1 MRNLKK
7 FLALVL
13 AMMMAFS
20 LVITANA
27 KSVEGPFNDESG
39 VVEAFKEGVD
49 VVTGM
54 KIFKGDA
61 GTKDFRPSANIKR
74 SEVAAIVY
82 RLVTGDVEDTQANLY
97 THVAPFSDVNPTD
110 WFAGYVGYLWNA
122 EIIKGSNTERTQ
134 FNPYGEVTGYEALA
148 MVLRAMGYDAND
160 EFTGAGWQIRV
171 GQTANTS
178 GLLVNVN
185 TTNYG
190 AGHLNAAARR
200 DTVAEILFQAATKPT
215 VVYTPA
221 FGYQT
226 GNVNAGLNHATSS
239 LGWTNF
245 GLTWDRGIVVGN
257 QSTGES
263 ATKMGIAT
271 VYRPAAGSVAAAEV
285 LTGGISND
293 SYIYGGVDII
303 GNANHEDNGA
313 LDATSQGSWMLNF
326 DHTTPLG
333 QFGHANKVWYN
344 ANASS
349 GGAGKY
355 HTYAWFDEATKTAI
369 VHTEGTDDLSAAGTG
384 VYTVAKAEGFNV
396 DDIDAIFGSDKY
408 DRMGPLN
415 DTAVS
420 DTTVDAKTDV
430 ESPNIHMWSLISN
443 SANGKLDVVISL
455 EAEVAKIWDTN
466 NTSTSERIV
475 LANGQHGGPVTA
487 TTTTARNGV
496 EILVS
501 HLTPDSVRTLGTDV
515 TSWVVDG
522 TALVNGV
529 IPGDPGM
536 DINSFYETIAVQQGP
551 SGTVSTMDAE
561 GTITLTNGQ
570 TLKKS
575 YLCDV
580 IRTGVSFIP
589 ANDAV
594 ISAGVTYNFVVD
606 QWGRYLGLST
616 NPGETFIYGTFAD
629 HSYGAVGSGD
639 LNYFVYGVDANGGK
653 IVDHA
658 LTQLRLGADAIHNAM
673 NGAEFNR
680 IEVARRDY
688 GNTADGNQVAGG
700 VYRGGWIT
708 ADGKWRVN
716 DEANTQFA
724 NTLTKGTSNNWS
736 DAEDWEIT
744 STDAARGF
752 LDVSADNSGRLLI
765 TNDTV
770 FYVVSGTGTSTL
782 NVKTYNGMTG
792 FLDGATKAQI
802 ETTYKDGNVGDNS
815 YDVCFMTNADTYNSV
830 GEVTTQNRMITKV
843 FVYENAVRRNNTTT
857 MYYVHDNSATGLT
870 IAGDTVGYAQYEM
883 WQGATKTNV
892 FLTDAPTEDTFYNLE
907 EFATVNGIKV
917 YTATA
922 VGEALYTAGGSCLEN
937 EPIDY
942 FATNNTST
950 ARIGG
955 DDVAATVYGVK
966 DAVVIDLTK
975 KSTMH
980 SDAGCLNDGAHDA
993 HNEIDSVA
1001 KLFNAISV
1009 GYSVNVSVVNTS
1021 SNVTLIYVVHV
1032 DDATIGRT

>member
-39 VVEAFKEGVD
+39 VIEAFKEGVD

-82 RLVTGDVEDTQANLY
+82 RLVTGDVNDTQAALY

-122 EIIKGSNTERTQ
+122 EIIKGSNTERTE

-171 GQTANTS
+171 GQTAKTS
-178 GLLVNVN
+178 NLLVNVD

-200 DTVAEILFQAATKPT
+200 DTVAEIIFQAATKPT

-226 GNVNAGLNHATSS
+226 GNVTAGLNYATNS

-257 QSTGES
+257 QDTGEDV
-263 ATKMGIAT
+263 TKMGIAT
-271 VYRPAAGSVAAAEV
+271 AYRPASGSVTAAEL
-285 LTGGISND
+285 LTGGINNN
-293 SYIYGGVDII
+293 SYLYDGVDII
-303 GNANHEDNGA
+303 GNADHVDNGS
-313 LDATSQGSWMLNF
+313 LTSNSTGSVTRNF
-326 DHTTPLG
+326 DHETPLG

-344 ANASS
+344 GNASS

-369 VHTEGTDDLSAAGTG
+369 VHTEGTDDLGAAGTG

-396 DDIDAIFGSDKY
+396 NNIDAIFGSDKY

-415 DTAVS
+415 ATAVS
-420 DTTVDAKTDV
+420 DSTVTAKTDV
-430 ESPNIHMWSLISN
+430 ESDDIHLWSLISN
-443 SANGKLDVVISL
+443 SANNKLDVIISL
-455 EAEVAKIWDTN
+455 DAEVARIYDTN
-466 NTSTSERIV
+466 TTHTAERIV
-475 LANGQHGGPVTA
+475 LQNGEHGGA
-487 TTTTARNGV
+487 AAGRSGV

-501 HLTPDSVRTLGTDV
+501 HLTDDSVRTLGTNV

-522 TALVNGV
+522 TKLYDGAT
-529 IPGDPGM
+529 PDR
-536 DINSFYETIAVQQGP
+536 DINSQYQTIAVQQGP

-580 IRTGVSFIP
+580 IRTGVTFTP
-589 ANDAV
+589 ANSAT
-594 ISAGVTYNFVVD
+594 ISAGVNYTFVVD
-606 QWGRYLGLST
+606 QWGRYLGLSSD
-616 NPGETFIYGTFAD
+616 PGYTFIYGTFAD
-629 HSYGAVGSGD
+629 HSYGAVGSAD

-658 LTQLRLGADAIHNAM
+658 LTQLRLGNDAAFSAM
-673 NGAEFNR
+673 DGNQFNR
-680 IEVARRDY
+680 IETARRDY
-688 GNTADGNQVAGG
+688 GNTAYGNQVAPG
-700 VYRGGWIT
+700 VYRGGVIT
-708 ADGKWRVN
+708 ADGKWYVN
-716 DEANTQFA
+716 DEANA
-724 NTLTKGTSNNWS
+724 VDYGYNTLDKAVDWTFTS
-736 DAEDWEIT
+736 A
-744 STDAARGF
+744 DAARGF
-752 LDVSADNSGRLLI
+752 KDVSDDGAGVGERLI
-765 TNDTV
+765 TNNTV
-770 FYVVSGTGTSTL
+770 FYVVSGTGTSSL
-782 NVKTYNGMTG
+782 NVKTYNGMTA
-792 FLDGATKAQI
+792 FLDGATQVTI
-802 ETTYKDGNVGDNS
+802 DGGYTEGTDHDWNS
-815 YDVCFMTNADTYNSV
+815 LTDMTYDVCYMTNIDTYHSV
-830 GEVTTQNRMITKV
+830 GDRYEQNAMITKV
-843 FVYENAVRRNNTTT
+843 FVFEKAVERNSTTT
-857 MYYVHDNSATGLT
+857 LYYVHDNSATGLT
-870 IAGDTVGYAQYEM
+870 IAGDTTGYAQYEM
-883 WQGATKTNV
+883 WQGATKSNV
-892 FLTDAPTEDTFYNLE
+892 FLTAQPDADTFYVLKKNT
-907 EFATVNGIKV
+907 TVNGIDV
-917 YTATA
+917 YDLVPVADK
-922 VGEALYTAGGSCLEN
+922 GSYAADSDNMCWEN
-937 EPIDY
+937 QDIDY
-942 FATNNTST
+942 FATNETST
-950 ARIGG
+950 GRIGDAG
-955 DDVAATVYGVK
+955 SETVYGVK
-966 DAVVIDLTK
+966 NATVIDLTK

-980 SDAGCLNDGAHDA
+980 SSSGCGNDHDA
-993 HNEIDSVA
+993 HNEITNVA
-1001 KLFNAISV
+1001 ELFYAISV
-1009 GYSVNVSVVNTS
+1009 GYDVKVSITNTG
-1021 SNVTLIYVVHV
+1021 SNVNLIYVVHV
-1032 DDATIGRT
+1032 DDAPIYS